1 MWLFGLPNRH
11 DHLPNLLFERQQLSG
26 FQPYRDPMHSNG
38 KPAADGLGVEG
49 VISQSLGNVGDSML
63 MSQLDKW
70 GEPDPFLGYSP
81 EKDGT

>member
-1 MWLFGLPNRH
+1 
-11 DHLPNLLFERQQLSG
+11 
-26 FQPYRDPMHSNG
+26 MHSNG

-49 VISQSLGNVGDSML
+49 EKSVSHRENVGDSML
-63 MSQLDKW
+63 MSHLDKW